1 MGYYV
6 KVSNRF
12 SESFPTVI
20 FRMWF
25 LFCNKMIKSDIYY
38 FYEGTWEG
46 CKNMPNLERETH
58 RNHYQANI
66 GFSFKFLTPFIMY
79 LYHNQLNFIYLPF
92 LHPT

>member
-46 CKNMPNLERETH
+46 CKKYAESGK
-58 RNHYQANI
+58 RNAGVRQILALVS
-66 GFSFKFLTPFIMY
+66 SF
-79 LYHNQLNFIYLPF
+79 QLLLLCISIITN
-92 LHPT
+92 